1 MRRQS
6 TAFLI
11 SAAFSGLIIGWI
23 LLSQR
28 PADRLT
34 PQATEMAQGNLNLDD
49 ARPPRPM
56 DEARADALRTAVAR
70 DPEDT
75 GARVEL
81 GNLYFDAER
90 FVEAI
95 VWFEQ
100 ALELNPDDVDVST
113 DLGVSY
119 YYTNQPERALE
130 QLERALALDPK
141 HPKTI
146 LNIGIVRAFG
156 KQDLDG
162 AEAAWQQ
169 VIEIAPDS
177 PEARTAQEALD
188 VIRAAHPGR
197 GGTALS
203 PPPDGGS

>member
-1 MRRQS
+1 MRGQS
-6 TAFLI
+6 SAFLI

-34 PQATEMAQGNLNLDD
+34 PQPTETAQGNLNVD
-49 ARPPRPM
+49 AARLPRPI
-56 DEARADALRTAVAR
+56 DEARAEALRTAVAR
-70 DPEDT
+70 DPED
-75 GARVEL
+75 AEPRVEL

-100 ALELNPDDVDVST
+100 ALGLNPHDVDVST

-119 YYTNQPERALE
+119 YYTNQPDRALE
-130 QLERALALDPK
+130 QLERTLALDPK

-169 VIEIAPDS
+169 IIEIAPDS

-188 VIRAAHPGR
+188 TMRAAHPGR
-197 GGTALS
+197 GDTALS
-203 PPPDGGS
+203 PSPDGGS